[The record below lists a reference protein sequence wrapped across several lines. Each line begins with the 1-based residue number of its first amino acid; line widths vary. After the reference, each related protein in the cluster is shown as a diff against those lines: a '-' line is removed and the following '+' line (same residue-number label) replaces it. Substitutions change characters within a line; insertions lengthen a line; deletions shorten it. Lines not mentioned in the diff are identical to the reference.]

1 MESELKEL
9 TSRIEQ
15 EIYGLH
21 LPSTPE
27 NLYRPLSYFLSL
39 GGKRIRPILSIL
51 GADLFGAAYDK
62 SKHAALA
69 VELFHNFSLIHDD
82 IMDEAPLRRSQ
93 KTIHTK
99 WNSNIA
105 ILSGDVLLI
114 KAYQQLCMQENR
126 HIPELMRVFNQ
137 MAVEVCEG
145 QQMDMD
151 FETRSSIAI
160 IEYIE
165 MIRLKTSVL
174 LGCALELGAII
185 ADADPENR
193 RLLYEFGV
201 NLGIAFQIQD
211 DLLDLY
217 ADADKF
223 GKQVGGDIISNKK
236 TILMLKASVLA
247 NPLQKEFL
255 ANLSQISDPRQ
266 KVEQAI
272 SIFAE
277 LGIKEEVKK
286 LRDGYF
292 TKALQALDQIAVPQ
306 QNKQKLHALAAFLED
321 REV

>member
-9 TSRIEQ
+9 ASFIEL
-15 EIYGLH
+15 EINKLK
-21 LPSTPE
+21 LPSFPE
-27 NLYRPLSYFLSL
+27 NLYRPLSYFLGL
-39 GGKRIRPILSIL
+39 GGKRIRPVLSIL
-51 GADLFGAAYDK
+51 GADLFGAGREK
-62 SKHAALA
+62 SRHAALA

-82 IMDEAPLRRSQ
+82 IMDQAPLRRSQ

-114 KAYQQLCMQENR
+114 KAYQELCKQEGR
-126 HIPELMRVFNQ
+126 HIPELMRTFNR

-151 FETRSSIAI
+151 FETQDSISI
-160 IEYIE
+160 PEYME

-174 LGCALELGAII
+174 LGCALELGAIV
-185 ADADPENR
+185 ADADPETR
-193 RLLYEFGV
+193 RDLYDFGV
-201 NLGIAFQIQD
+201 NIGIAFQIQD

-217 ADADKF
+217 ADASKF

-236 TILMLKASVLA
+236 TILLLKAQALA

-255 ANLSQISDPRQ
+255 LNLSQISDPKQ

-272 SIFAE
+272 TLFAE

-286 LRDGYF
+286 LRDSYF
-292 TKALQALDQIAVPQ
+292 RQAINALDRIDRPQ
-306 QNKQKLHALAAFLED
+306 ENKKKLYALAAFLKD

>member
-9 TSRIEQ
+9 ASRLEQ
-15 EIYGLH
+15 EISGLN
-21 LPSTPE
+21 LPSNPE
-27 NLYRPLSYFLSL
+27 NLYQPLRYFLSL

-51 GADLFGAAYDK
+51 GADLFGAGYEK
-62 SKHAALA
+62 SKSAALA

-93 KTIHTK
+93 KTVHTK

-114 KAYQQLCMQENR
+114 KAYQQLCLQENR

-145 QQMDMD
+145 QQLDMD
-151 FETRSSIAI
+151 FENRSIAI
-160 IEYIE
+160 DEYIE

-174 LGCALELGAII
+174 LGCALEMGAII
-185 ADADPENR
+185 ADAEDESR
-193 RLLYEFGV
+193 KLLYEFGV

-217 ADADKF
+217 ADAEKF
-223 GKQVGGDIISNKK
+223 GKQVGGDIIANKK
-236 TILMLKASVLA
+236 TILVLKAYALA

-255 ANLSQISDPRQ
+255 ANLSQITDPQQ
-266 KVEQAI
+266 KVEQTI
-272 SIFAE
+272 GIFAE

-286 LRDGYF
+286 LRDSYF
-292 TKALQALDQIAVPQ
+292 RKALEALDQINVPD
-306 QNKQKLHALAAFLED
+306 QNKQKLRSLAAFLED

>member
-9 TSRIEQ
+9 ASRIEQ
-15 EIYGLH
+15 EIQGLH

-51 GADLFGAAYDK
+51 GADLFGTSYDK
-62 SKHAALA
+62 SKSAALA

-160 IEYIE
+160 EEYIE

-185 ADADPENR
+185 ADADLQNR
-193 RLLYEFGV
+193 RFLYEFGV
-201 NLGIAFQIQD
+201 NIGIAFQIQD

-217 ADADKF
+217 ADASKF

-236 TILMLKASVLA
+236 TILILKAAVLA

-255 ANLSQISDPRQ
+255 ANLSQISDPQQ

-272 SIFAE
+272 GIFAE
-277 LGIKEEVKK
+277 LGIKDEVKK
-286 LRDGYF
+286 LRDSYF
-292 TKALQALDQIAVPQ
+292 QQALEALDKISVPDT
-306 QNKQKLHALAAFLED
+306 NKQKLRALAAFLEN